1 MKKLMFAMAIA
12 MVAAMSQAAS
22 MTWSAMD
29 IVDDKDA
36 RTPGLLVLLYD
47 AGTTFD
53 FAAEKAK
60 TTAISQINTVENGT
74 TGKYKATVSGV
85 GSYNIGDVVE
95 AYVVVLNAGSFDA
108 ATAYFVSGAKSATV
122 GSMGKDISL
131 AYGTMTATATTSP
144 FYGKTWQ
151 SVPEPTSGLLLLL
164 GVAGLALR
172 RRRA

>member
-1 MKKLMFAMAIA
+1 MKKLIFTMAIA
-12 MVAAMSQAAS
+12 MVAAMSQAATAS
-22 MTWSAMD
+22 WSVSD
-29 IVDDKDA
+29 VVDDKA
-36 RTPGLLVLLYD
+36 NKTPGLLVLLYD

-53 FAAEKAK
+53 FAAEKAE
-60 TTAISQINTVENGT
+60 TTALAQMNTIENGT
-74 TGKYKATVSGV
+74 TGKYKAGTAGV
-85 GSYNIGDVVE
+85 GSYSIGEVAS
-95 AYVVVLNAGSFDA
+95 AYIVVLNAGSFAD

-122 GSMGKDISL
+122 GSAGKDINI
-131 AYGTMTATATTSP
+131 AFGTMTSTATTSP